1 MIHSLL
7 LSAGVPLAQVPAA
20 ATTVTAAVVD
30 TAKNAAMAAGADTN
44 KMSLLQLVIKGGI
57 IMIPLGILSLISVYL
72 IIERYLFIKKASRS
86 GKNFIN
92 SMRDV
97 LHSNNLEAAKALCKN
112 ADNPQARMIA
122 KGINRIGMSYKDIED
137 SMENQGRIEVYA
149 LEKNLNVLGIIAGI
163 APMFG
168 FIGTILGVIKIF
180 YNISLA
186 NNISIGL
193 IAGGLYEKMITSAAG
208 LSIGI
213 FSFIAFHWL
222 NIMVNK
228 TIQRM
233 EVVSIE
239 FLEMVQDMQKKQ
251 A

>member
-1 MIHSLL
+1 MIHQLL
-7 LSAGVPLAQVPAA
+7 LQVPVAA
-20 ATTVTAAVVD
+20 STLTTAVVD
-30 TAKNAAMAAGADTN
+30 TAKAIAAQAPAPVQD
-44 KMSLLQLVIKGGI
+44 KMSLLELIWKGGV

-72 IIERYLFIKKASRS
+72 IIERYIFIKKSSRS
-86 GKNFIN
+86 GKNFLN

-97 LHSNNLEAAKALCKN
+97 IHSNNLEAAKALCKN

-122 KGINRIGMSYKDIED
+122 KGISKIGMPYKDIED
-137 SMENQGRIEVYA
+137 AMENVGRIEVYA
-149 LEKNLNVLGIIAGI
+149 LEKNLNILGIIAGI

-228 TIQRM
+228 TIQKM
-233 EVVSIE
+233 EIVSID
-239 FLEMVQDMQKKQ
+239 FLDMLQDAQKNVKP
-251 A
+251 

>member
-7 LSAGVPLAQVPAA
+7 LQVPAA
-20 ATTVTAAVVD
+20 ATTVTNVVAD
-30 TAKNAAMAAGADTN
+30 TAKNAAAMAATAAPD
-44 KMSLLQLVIKGGI
+44 KISLLELLLKGGP
-57 IMIPLGILSLISVYL
+57 IMYPLGLLFTISVFL
-72 IIERYLFIKKASRS
+72 LVERYIYIKRASRS
-86 GKNFIN
+86 GKNFMN

-97 LHSNNLEAAKALCKN
+97 INSNNLEAAKALCKN
-112 ADNPQARMIA
+112 ADNPQARMVA
-122 KGINRIGMSYKDIED
+122 KGISKIGMPYKDIED
-137 SMENQGRIEVYA
+137 AMENVGKIEVYK

-180 YNISLA
+180 YSISLT
-186 NNISIGL
+186 NNISIGA
-193 IAGGLYEKMITSAAG
+193 ISGGLYEKMITSATG

-228 TIQRM
+228 TIQKM
-233 EVVSIE
+233 EIVGIE
-239 FLEMVQDMQKKQ
+239 FMDMVQDSQKMPNAKL
-251 A
+251 

>member
-1 MIHSLL
+1 MIHQLL
-7 LSAGVPLAQVPAA
+7 LQVPATA
-20 ATTVTAAVVD
+20 ATVTTVVVD
-30 TAKNAAMAAGADTN
+30 TAKNAAQVAAAAPD
-44 KMSLLQLVIKGGI
+44 KISLLELLLKGGP
-57 IMIPLGILSLISVYL
+57 IMYPLALLFTISVFL
-72 IIERYLFIKKASRS
+72 LIERYIYIKRASRS

-97 LHSNNLEAAKALCKN
+97 MQNNNLEAAKALCKT

-122 KGINRIGMSYKDIED
+122 KGISKIGMPYKDIED
-137 SMENQGRIEVYA
+137 SMENVGKIEVYN
-149 LEKNLNVLGIIAGI
+149 LEKNINVLGIIAGL

-168 FIGTILGVIKIF
+168 FVGTIFGVIKIF
-180 YNISLA
+180 YSISLT
-186 NNISIGL
+186 NNISIGA
-193 IAGGLYEKMITSAAG
+193 ISGGLYEKMITSATG

-228 TIQRM
+228 TIQKM
-233 EVVSIE
+233 EIVGIE
-239 FLEMVQDMQKKQ
+239 FMDMIQDSQKKTQ

>member
-1 MIHSLL
+1 MIHQLL
-7 LSAGVPLAQVPAA
+7 LQVPAT
-20 ATTVTAAVVD
+20 ATTMTTAVVD
-30 TAKNAAMAAGADTN
+30 TAKAAAALATQPQVEDR
-44 KMSLLQLVIKGGI
+44 MSLLQLIMKGGV
-57 IMIPLGILSLISVYL
+57 IMIPLGILSLLAVYL
-72 IIERYLFIKKASRS
+72 IIERYIYIKRASRS
-86 GKNFIN
+86 GKNFMN

-97 LHSNNLEAAKALCKN
+97 LSTNNLEAAKALCKN

-122 KGINRIGMSYKDIED
+122 KGISKIGMSYKDIED
-137 SMENQGRIEVYA
+137 AMENVGKIEVYA

-228 TIQRM
+228 TIQKM
-233 EVVSIE
+233 EIVSIE
-239 FLEMVQDMQKKQ
+239 FLDMLQDSQKVSTAKS
-251 A
+251 

>member
-1 MIHSLL
+1 MIHQLL
-7 LSAGVPLAQVPAA
+7 LQVPATA
-20 ATTVTAAVVD
+20 ATLTTTAID
-30 TAKNAAMAAGADTN
+30 TGKAMAGQGTSPVED
-44 KMSLLQLVIKGGI
+44 KMSLLQLIWKGGV

-72 IIERYLFIKKASRS
+72 IIERYIFIKKASRS
-86 GKNFIN
+86 GKNFLN

-97 LHSNNLEAAKALCKN
+97 IHSNNLEAAKALCRT

-122 KGINRIGMSYKDIED
+122 KGISKIGMPYKDIED
-137 SMENQGRIEVYA
+137 AMENVGRIEVYA
-149 LEKNLNVLGIIAGI
+149 LEKNLNILGIIAGI

-193 IAGGLYEKMITSAAG
+193 IAGGLYEKMITSASG

-228 TIQRM
+228 TIQKM
-233 EVVSIE
+233 EIVSIE
-239 FLEMVQDMQKKQ
+239 FLDMLQDAHKTPL

>member
-1 MIHSLL
+1 MIHHLL
-7 LSAGVPLAQVPAA
+7 LLVTPAA
-20 ATTVTAAVVD
+20 HD
-30 TAKNAAMAAGADTN
+30 TAKAIADTAKAILPTVAQPQD
-44 KMSLLQLVIKGGI
+44 KMSLLELLWKGGV
-57 IMIPLGILSLISVYL
+57 IMIPLGILSLISVFL
-72 IIERYLFIKKASRS
+72 IIERYIFIKRASRS
-86 GKNFIN
+86 GKNFLN
-92 SMRDV
+92 SIRDMMQ
-97 LHSNNLEAAKALCKN
+97 SNNIEAAKALCKS

-122 KGINRIGMSYKDIED
+122 KGISRIGMPIKDIENA
-137 SMENQGRIEVYA
+137 MENVGKIEVYS
-149 LEKNLNVLGIIAGI
+149 LEKNLNILGIIAGI

-193 IAGGLYEKMITSAAG
+193 IAGGLYEKMITSATG

-228 TIQRM
+228 TIQKM
-233 EVVSIE
+233 EIVSVD
-239 FLEMVQDMQKKQ
+239 FLDMLQDAQKKPQ

>member
-1 MIHSLL
+1 MIHYLL
-7 LSAGVPLAQVPAA
+7 LQVPA
-20 ATTVTAAVVD
+20 TTSTVTAAVAD
-30 TAKNAAMAAGADTN
+30 TAKTLAGQIPAVED
-44 KMSLLQLVIKGGI
+44 KMSLLELVWKGGV

-86 GKNFIN
+86 GKNFLN
-92 SMRDV
+92 SMRD
-97 LHSNNLEAAKALCKN
+97 LIHNNNLEAAKALCKN
-112 ADNPQARMIA
+112 ADNPQAHIIG
-122 KGINRIGMSYKDIED
+122 KGISRIGQPYKDIED
-137 SMENQGRIEVYA
+137 AMENVGRIEAYR
-149 LEKNLNVLGIIAGI
+149 LEKNLNILGIIAGI

-193 IAGGLYEKMITSAAG
+193 IAGGLYEKMITSATG

-213 FSFIAFHWL
+213 FSFIAYHWL
-222 NIMVNK
+222 NTMVNK

-233 EVVSIE
+233 EIVSIE
-239 FLEMVQDMQKKQ
+239 FLDMLQDTHKVGN
-251 A
+251 

>member
-7 LSAGVPLAQVPAA
+7 LQVPTAVTT
-20 ATTVTAAVVD
+20 ATTVVVD
-30 TAKNAAMAAGADTN
+30 TAKNAAMAAAATAPD
-44 KMSLLQLVIKGGI
+44 KISLLELLLKGGP
-57 IMIPLGILSLISVYL
+57 IMYPLGLLFTISVFL
-72 IIERYLFIKKASRS
+72 LVERYIYIKRASRS
-86 GKNFIN
+86 GKNFMN

-97 LHSNNLEAAKALCKN
+97 ISSNNLEAAKALCKN
-112 ADNPQARMIA
+112 ADNPQARMVA
-122 KGINRIGMSYKDIED
+122 KGISKIGMPYKDIED
-137 SMENQGRIEVYA
+137 AMENVGKIEVYK

-180 YNISLA
+180 YSISLT
-186 NNISIGL
+186 NNISIGA
-193 IAGGLYEKMITSAAG
+193 ISGGLYEKMITSATG

-228 TIQRM
+228 TIQKM
-233 EVVSIE
+233 EIVGIE
-239 FLEMVQDMQKKQ
+239 FMDMLQDSQKKAQ
-251 A
+251 V

>member
-1 MIHSLL
+1 M
-7 LSAGVPLAQVPAA
+7 AGQGTAQVE
-20 ATTVTAAVVD
+20 D
-30 TAKNAAMAAGADTN
+30 
-44 KMSLLQLVIKGGI
+44 KMSLLELIIKGGV
-57 IMIPLGILSLISVYL
+57 IMIPLGILSLLSVYL
-72 IIERYLFIKKASRS
+72 IIERYIFIKRASRS

-97 LHSNNLEAAKALCKN
+97 IHSNNLEAAKALCKN

-122 KGINRIGMSYKDIED
+122 KGISKIGMPYKDIED
-137 SMENQGRIEVYA
+137 AMENVGKIEVYA

-228 TIQRM
+228 TIQKM
-233 EVVSIE
+233 EIVSIE
-239 FLEMVQDMQKKQ
+239 FLDMLQDAQKKPQ

>member
-1 MIHSLL
+1 MIHHILL
-7 LSAGVPLAQVPAA
+7 QVPATATAVANVA
-20 ATTVTAAVVD
+20 AD
-30 TAKNAAMAAGADTN
+30 TAKAMAGQASPAPD
-44 KMSLLQLVIKGGI
+44 KISLLELIMKGGV

-72 IIERYLFIKKASRS
+72 IIERYLFIKKASRT
-86 GKNFIN
+86 GKNFLN

-97 LHSNNLEAAKALCKN
+97 INSNNLEAAKALCKN

-122 KGINRIGMSYKDIED
+122 KGISKIGMPYKDIED
-137 SMENQGRIEVYA
+137 AMENVGRIEVYA
-149 LEKNLNVLGIIAGI
+149 LEKNLNILGIIAGI

-193 IAGGLYEKMITSAAG
+193 IAGGLYEKMITSASG

-213 FSFIAFHWL
+213 FAFIAFHWL

-228 TIQRM
+228 TIQNM
-233 EVVSIE
+233 EIVSID
-239 FLEMVQDMQKKQ
+239 FLDMLQDNQKNAKL
-251 A
+251 

>member
-1 MIHSLL
+1 MIHHLL
-7 LSAGVPLAQVPAA
+7 LLAGTPLGQVPATVTT
-20 ATTVTAAVVD
+20 ATTTVVD
-30 TAKNAAMAAGADTN
+30 TAKNAAMAAGAASN
-44 KMSLLQLVIKGGI
+44 QMSLLQLVMKGGV
-57 IMIPLGILSLISVYL
+57 IMIPLGILSLLSVYL
-72 IIERYLFIKKASRS
+72 IIERYMFIKKASRS
-86 GKNFIN
+86 GKNFLN

-97 LHSNNLEAAKALCKN
+97 IHSNNLEAAKALCKN

-122 KGINRIGMSYKDIED
+122 KGISRIGMPYKDIED
-137 SMENQGRIEVYA
+137 AMENVGKIEVYA
-149 LEKNLNVLGIIAGI
+149 LERNLNVLGIIAGI

-228 TIQRM
+228 TIQKM
-233 EVVSIE
+233 EIVSIE
-239 FLEMVQDMQKKQ
+239 FLDMLQDTHKVVN
-251 A
+251 

>member
-7 LSAGVPLAQVPAA
+7 LQVPATA
-20 ATTVTAAVVD
+20 ATVTATVVD
-30 TAKNAAMAAGADTN
+30 TAKAAAQAASAAPD
-44 KMSLLQLVIKGGI
+44 KISLLELLLKGGP
-57 IMIPLGILSLISVYL
+57 IMYPLGLLFTISVFVL
-72 IIERYLFIKKASRS
+72 IERYIYIKRASRS

-97 LHSNNLEAAKALCKN
+97 MQSNNLEAAKALCKT

-122 KGINRIGMSYKDIED
+122 KGISRMGMPYKDIED
-137 SMENQGRIEVYA
+137 AMENVGKIEVYK
-149 LEKNLNVLGIIAGI
+149 LEKNLNILGIIAGI

-180 YNISLA
+180 YSISLT
-186 NNISIGL
+186 NNISIGA
-193 IAGGLYEKMITSAAG
+193 ISGGLYEKMITSATG

-228 TIQRM
+228 TIQKM
-233 EVVSIE
+233 EIVGIE
-239 FLEMVQDMQKKQ
+239 FMDMLQDSQKKTQ

>member
-1 MIHSLL
+1 MIYHLL
-7 LSAGVPLAQVPAA
+7 LQVPA
-20 ATTVTAAVVD
+20 TAAKVGAAIVD
-30 TAKNAAMAAGADTN
+30 TTKAIAGQAAPAVED
-44 KMSLLQLVIKGGI
+44 KMSLLELIWKGGI

-72 IIERYLFIKKASRS
+72 IIERYIFIKRASRS
-86 GKNFIN
+86 GKNFLN
-92 SMRDV
+92 SLRD
-97 LHSNNLEAAKALCKN
+97 LMHSNNLEAAKALCKN
-112 ADNPQARMIA
+112 ADNPQSRMLA
-122 KGINRIGMSYKDIED
+122 KGISKIGMPFKDIED
-137 SMENQGRIEVYA
+137 SMENAGRIEVYA
-149 LEKNLNVLGIIAGI
+149 LERNLNVLGIIAGI

-228 TIQRM
+228 TIQKM
-233 EVVSIE
+233 EIVSIE
-239 FLEMVQDMQKKQ
+239 FLDMLQDGQKNIH

>member
-1 MIHSLL
+1 MINELL
-7 LSAGVPLAQVPAA
+7 LQVPAT
-20 ATTVTAAVVD
+20 ATAVAKTVTDTTAAL
-30 TAKNAAMAAGADTN
+30 AAQGAPAET
-44 KMSLLQLVIKGGI
+44 KMSLLDLIWKGGV

-72 IIERYLFIKKASRS
+72 IVERYIFIKRASWTGNR
-86 GKNFIN
+86 FLN
-92 SMRDV
+92 SVRDV
-97 LHSNNLEAAKALCKN
+97 IRTNNLEAVKALCRN
-112 ADNPQARMIA
+112 ANNPQARMLA
-122 KGINRIGMSYKDIED
+122 KGINKIGMPYKDIED
-137 SMENQGRIEVYA
+137 AMENAGRIEVYA
-149 LEKNLNVLGIIAGI
+149 LEKNLNILGIIAGI

-213 FSFIAFHWL
+213 FAFIAFHWL

-228 TIQRM
+228 TIQKM
-233 EVVSIE
+233 EIVSIE
-239 FLEMVQDMQKKQ
+239 FLDMVQENQKQ

>member
-1 MIHSLL
+1 MINYLL
-7 LSAGVPLAQVPAA
+7 LQVPT
-20 ATTVTAAVVD
+20 ATTVTTAVAD
-30 TAKNAAMAAGADTN
+30 TAKNAAQAVAGAAAD
-44 KMSLLQLVIKGGI
+44 KMSLLELVMKGGV

-72 IIERYLFIKKASRS
+72 IIERYIFIKKASRS
-86 GKNFIN
+86 GKNFLN

-97 LHSNNLEAAKALCKN
+97 IVTNNLEAAKALCKN
-112 ADNPQARMIA
+112 ADNPQARIIA
-122 KGINRIGMSYKDIED
+122 KGISRIGMPYKDIED
-137 SMENQGRIEVYA
+137 AMENVGKIEVYG

-222 NIMVNK
+222 NTMVNK
-228 TIQRM
+228 TIQKM
-233 EVVSIE
+233 EIVSIE
-239 FLEMVQDMQKKQ
+239 FLDMLQDTNKIPNAKL
-251 A
+251 

>member
-1 MIHSLL
+1 MLYHLL
-7 LSAGVPLAQVPAA
+7 LQVPATA
-20 ATTVTAAVVD
+20 ATMTATVAD
-30 TAKNAAMAAGADTN
+30 TANHAAQAAAAAPD
-44 KMSLLQLVIKGGI
+44 KISLLELLLKGGP
-57 IMIPLGILSLISVYL
+57 IMYPLGLLFTISVFL
-72 IIERYLFIKKASRS
+72 LIERYIYIKRASRS
-86 GKNFIN
+86 GKNFLN

-97 LHSNNLEAAKALCKN
+97 MQSNNLEAAKALCKS

-122 KGINRIGMSYKDIED
+122 KGISKMGMPYKDIED
-137 SMENQGRIEVYA
+137 AMENVGKIEVYK

-180 YNISLA
+180 YSISLT
-186 NNISIGL
+186 NNISIGA
-193 IAGGLYEKMITSAAG
+193 ISGGLYEKMITSATG

-228 TIQRM
+228 TIQKM
-233 EVVSIE
+233 EIVGID
-239 FLEMVQDMQKKQ
+239 FMDMIQDSQKKTQ

>member
-1 MIHSLL
+1 MIHQLL
-7 LSAGVPLAQVPAA
+7 LQVPATA
-20 ATTVTAAVVD
+20 ATLTTTVVD
-30 TAKNAAMAAGADTN
+30 TAKNAAQAAAAAPD
-44 KMSLLQLVIKGGI
+44 KMSLLELIMKGGV

-72 IIERYLFIKKASRS
+72 IIERYIFIKKASRS
-86 GKNFIN
+86 GKNFLN

-97 LHSNNLEAAKALCKN
+97 IHSNNLEAAKALCKN

-122 KGINRIGMSYKDIED
+122 KGISKIGMDYKDIED
-137 SMENQGRIEVYA
+137 SMENVGKIEVYA

-228 TIQRM
+228 TIQKM
-233 EVVSIE
+233 EIVSIE
-239 FLEMVQDMQKKQ
+239 FLDMLQDSQKI
-251 A
+251 

>member
-1 MIHSLL
+1 MIHLMLL
-7 LSAGVPLAQVPAA
+7 QVPAT
-20 ATTVTAAVVD
+20 ATTVVKTIAD
-30 TAKNAAMAAGADTN
+30 TAKTIATQAAPPTEDR
-44 KMSLLQLVIKGGI
+44 MSLLELIWKGGI

-72 IIERYLFIKKASRS
+72 IIERYIFIKKASRT
-86 GKNFIN
+86 GNNFLN
-92 SMRDV
+92 SIRDV

-112 ADNPQARMIA
+112 ANNPQARMIA
-122 KGINRIGMSYKDIED
+122 KGISKIGMPYKDIED
-137 SMENQGRIEVYA
+137 AMENVGKIEVYA
-149 LEKNLNVLGIIAGI
+149 LEKNLNILGIIAGI

-228 TIQRM
+228 TIQKM
-233 EVVSIE
+233 EIVSIE
-239 FLEMVQDMQKKQ
+239 FLDMVQETQKK
-251 A
+251 

>member
-7 LSAGVPLAQVPAA
+7 LQVPAT
-20 ATTVTAAVVD
+20 ATTVTTAVVD
-30 TAKNAAMAAGADTN
+30 TAKNAAQAAGAD
-44 KMSLLQLVIKGGI
+44 KMSLLELVMKGGV

-72 IIERYLFIKKASRS
+72 IIERYIFIKKASRS
-86 GKNFIN
+86 GKNFLN

-97 LHSNNLEAAKALCKN
+97 ISSNNLEAAKALCRN
-112 ADNPQARMIA
+112 ADNPQARIIA
-122 KGINRIGMSYKDIED
+122 KGISRIGMPYKDIED
-137 SMENQGRIEVYA
+137 AMENVGKIEVYA

-208 LSIGI
+208 LTIGI

-222 NIMVNK
+222 NTMVNK
-228 TIQRM
+228 TIQKM

-239 FLEMVQDMQKKQ
+239 FLDMLQDTHKT
-251 A
+251 AN

>member
-7 LSAGVPLAQVPAA
+7 LQVPAT

-30 TAKNAAMAAGADTN
+30 TAKNAATAAAGADTN
-44 KMSLLQLVIKGGI
+44 QMSLMQLIIKGGV
-57 IMIPLGILSLISVYL
+57 IMIPLGILSLLSVYL
-72 IIERYLFIKKASRS
+72 IIERYIFIKKASRS
-86 GKNFIN
+86 GKNFLN

-97 LHSNNLEAAKALCKN
+97 LHSNNIEAAKALCKN
-112 ADNPQARMIA
+112 ADNPQARVLA
-122 KGINRIGMSYKDIED
+122 KGISRIGMPYKDIED
-137 SMENQGRIEVYA
+137 AMENAGRLEVYS
-149 LEKNLNVLGIIAGI
+149 LEKNLNILGIIAGI

-222 NIMVNK
+222 SIMVNK
-228 TIQRM
+228 TVQKM
-233 EVVSIE
+233 EMVSME
-239 FLEMVQDMQKKQ
+239 FLETVQDMSKNSDIK

>member
-7 LSAGVPLAQVPAA
+7 LQVPTAVTT
-20 ATTVTAAVVD
+20 ATTAVVD
-30 TAKNAAMAAGADTN
+30 TAKNATIAAAAAPD
-44 KMSLLQLVIKGGI
+44 KISLLELLLKGGP
-57 IMIPLGILSLISVYL
+57 IMYPLALLFTISVFL
-72 IIERYLFIKKASRS
+72 LVERYIYIKRASRS
-86 GKNFIN
+86 GKNFMN

-97 LHSNNLEAAKALCKN
+97 INSNNLEAAKALCKN
-112 ADNPQARMIA
+112 ADNPQARMVA
-122 KGINRIGMSYKDIED
+122 KGISKIGMPYKDIED
-137 SMENQGRIEVYA
+137 AMENVGKIEVYK

-180 YNISLA
+180 YSISLT
-186 NNISIGL
+186 NNISIGA
-193 IAGGLYEKMITSAAG
+193 ISGGLYEKMITSATG

-228 TIQRM
+228 TIQKM
-233 EVVSIE
+233 EIVGIE
-239 FLEMVQDMQKKQ
+239 FMDMLQDSQKKAQ
-251 A
+251 V

>member
-7 LSAGVPLAQVPAA
+7 LQIPATVTT
-20 ATTVTAAVVD
+20 ATTVVAD
-30 TAKNAAMAAGADTN
+30 TAKNAAQVVAAAPD
-44 KMSLLQLVIKGGI
+44 KISLLELLWKGGP
-57 IMIPLGILSLISVYL
+57 IMIPLGVLFTISVFL
-72 IIERYLFIKKASRS
+72 LIERYIYIKRASRS
-86 GKNFIN
+86 GKNFLN

-97 LHSNNLEAAKALCKN
+97 IQSNNLEAAKALCKN

-122 KGINRIGMSYKDIED
+122 KGISRIGQPYKDIED
-137 SMENQGRIEVYA
+137 AMENVGKIEVYK

-180 YNISLA
+180 YSISLT
-186 NNISIGL
+186 NNISIGA
-193 IAGGLYEKMITSAAG
+193 ISGGLYEKMITSATG

-228 TIQRM
+228 TIQKM
-233 EVVSIE
+233 EIVGID
-239 FLEMVQDMQKKQ
+239 FIDMLQDSQKKPQ

>member
-7 LSAGVPLAQVPAA
+7 LQVPAA
-20 ATTVTAAVVD
+20 ASTVTTVVAD
-30 TAKNAAMAAGADTN
+30 TAKAAAAVAATAAPD
-44 KMSLLQLVIKGGI
+44 KISLLELLLKGGP
-57 IMIPLGILSLISVYL
+57 IMYPLGLLLIISVFL
-72 IIERYLFIKKASRS
+72 LVERYIYIKRASRS
-86 GKNFIN
+86 GKNFMN

-97 LHSNNLEAAKALCKN
+97 ISSNNLEAAKALCKN
-112 ADNPQARMIA
+112 ADNPQARMVA
-122 KGINRIGMSYKDIED
+122 KGISKIGMPYKDIED
-137 SMENQGRIEVYA
+137 AMENVGKIEVYK

-180 YNISLA
+180 YSISLT
-186 NNISIGL
+186 NNISIGA
-193 IAGGLYEKMITSAAG
+193 ISGGLYEKMITSATG

-228 TIQRM
+228 TIQKM
-233 EVVSIE
+233 EIVGIE
-239 FLEMVQDMQKKQ
+239 FMDMLQDSQKMPNAKL
-251 A
+251 

>member
-7 LSAGVPLAQVPAA
+7 LQVPA
-20 ATTVTAAVVD
+20 TVTTATMAVAD
-30 TAKNAAMAAGADTN
+30 TAKNVAMAAAAAPD
-44 KMSLLQLVIKGGI
+44 KISLLELLLKGGP
-57 IMIPLGILSLISVYL
+57 IMYPLALLFTISVFL
-72 IIERYLFIKKASRS
+72 LVERYIYIKRASRS
-86 GKNFIN
+86 GKNFMN

-97 LHSNNLEAAKALCKN
+97 INSNNLEAAKALCKN

-122 KGINRIGMSYKDIED
+122 KGISKIGMPYKDIED
-137 SMENQGRIEVYA
+137 AMENVGKIEVYK

-180 YNISLA
+180 YSISLT
-186 NNISIGL
+186 NNISIGA
-193 IAGGLYEKMITSAAG
+193 ISGGLYEKMITSATG

-228 TIQRM
+228 TIQKM
-233 EVVSIE
+233 EIVGIE
-239 FLEMVQDMQKKQ
+239 FMDMLQDSQKKAQ
-251 A
+251 L

>member
-1 MIHSLL
+1 MIHQLL
-7 LSAGVPLAQVPAA
+7 LQVPAA
-20 ATTVTAAVVD
+20 AATVKSTVTDTAKAIAVTAAPPD
-30 TAKNAAMAAGADTN
+30 TKI
-44 KMSLLQLVIKGGI
+44 SLLDLIMKGGV
-57 IMIPLGILSLISVYL
+57 IMIPLGILSILSVYL
-72 IIERYLFIKKASRS
+72 IIERYIFIKRASRS
-86 GKNFIN
+86 GKNFLN
-92 SMRDV
+92 SMKDV
-97 LHSNNLEAAKALCKN
+97 MKSNNIEAAKALCKN
-112 ADNPQARMIA
+112 ADNPQARMLA
-122 KGINRIGMSYKDIED
+122 KGISKIGMPYKDIED
-137 SMENQGRIEVYA
+137 AMENVGRIEVYG

-228 TIQRM
+228 TIQKM
-233 EVVSIE
+233 EIVSIE
-239 FLEMVQDMQKKQ
+239 FLDMLQENQKT
-251 A
+251 AN

>member
-7 LSAGVPLAQVPAA
+7 LQVPTAVTT
-20 ATTVTAAVVD
+20 ATTAVVD
-30 TAKNAAMAAGADTN
+30 TAKNAAMAATATAPD
-44 KMSLLQLVIKGGI
+44 KISLLELLLKGGP
-57 IMIPLGILSLISVYL
+57 IMYPLGLLFTISVFL
-72 IIERYLFIKKASRS
+72 LVERYIYIKRASRS
-86 GKNFIN
+86 GKNFMN

-97 LHSNNLEAAKALCKN
+97 ISSNNLEAAKALCKN

-122 KGINRIGMSYKDIED
+122 KGISKIGMPYKDIED
-137 SMENQGRIEVYA
+137 AMENVGKIEVYK

-180 YNISLA
+180 YSISLT
-186 NNISIGL
+186 NNISIGA
-193 IAGGLYEKMITSAAG
+193 ISGGLYEKMITSATG

-228 TIQRM
+228 TIQKM
-233 EVVSIE
+233 EIVGIE
-239 FLEMVQDMQKKQ
+239 FMDMLQDSQKMPNAKL
-251 A
+251 

>member
-1 MIHSLL
+1 MIHQLL
-7 LSAGVPLAQVPAA
+7 LQVPAT
-20 ATTVTAAVVD
+20 ATTLTATVAD
-30 TAKNAAMAAGADTN
+30 TAKNVAQAVAAAPD
-44 KMSLLQLVIKGGI
+44 KISLLELLLKGGP
-57 IMIPLGILSLISVYL
+57 IMYPLGLLFTISVFL
-72 IIERYLFIKKASRS
+72 LIERYIYIKRASRS
-86 GKNFIN
+86 GKNFLN

-97 LHSNNLEAAKALCKN
+97 MKSNNLEAAKALCKT

-122 KGINRIGMSYKDIED
+122 KGLSRMGMPYKDIED
-137 SMENQGRIEVYA
+137 AMENVGKIEVYK

-180 YNISLA
+180 YSISLT
-186 NNISIGL
+186 NNISIGA
-193 IAGGLYEKMITSAAG
+193 ISGGLYEKMITSATG

-233 EVVSIE
+233 EIVGIE
-239 FLEMVQDMQKKQ
+239 FMDMVQDDQKMPNDKL
-251 A
+251 

>member
-7 LSAGVPLAQVPAA
+7 LQVPAA
-20 ATTVTAAVVD
+20 AATATTAVVD
-30 TAKNAAMAAGADTN
+30 TAKALAGQAAPATTDQ
-44 KMSLLQLVIKGGI
+44 MSLLQLVMKGGV

-72 IIERYLFIKKASRS
+72 IIERYIFIKKASSS
-86 GKNFIN
+86 GKNFLN

-97 LHSNNLEAAKALCKN
+97 IASNNLEAAKALCKN
-112 ADNPQARMIA
+112 VDNPQARMIA
-122 KGINRIGMSYKDIED
+122 KGISKIGMPYSDIED
-137 SMENQGRIEVYA
+137 AMENVGKIEVYN
-149 LEKNLNVLGIIAGI
+149 LERNLNILGIIAGI

-186 NNISIGL
+186 NSISIGL

-233 EVVSIE
+233 EVVAIE
-239 FLEMVQDMQKKQ
+239 FLDMVQDAKKVNN
-251 A
+251 

>member
-1 MIHSLL
+1 MIHDLL
-7 LSAGVPLAQVPAA
+7 LQVPATA
-20 ATTVTAAVVD
+20 ATMTATVAD
-30 TAKNAAMAAGADTN
+30 TAKAAAMAAASAPD
-44 KMSLLQLVIKGGI
+44 KISLLELLLKGGP
-57 IMIPLGILSLISVYL
+57 IMYPLGLLFTISVFL
-72 IIERYLFIKKASRS
+72 LIERYIYIKRASRS
-86 GKNFIN
+86 GKNFLN

-97 LHSNNLEAAKALCKN
+97 MQSNNLEAAKALCKT

-122 KGINRIGMSYKDIED
+122 KGISKIGMPYKDIED
-137 SMENQGRIEVYA
+137 AMENVGKIEVYK

-180 YNISLA
+180 YSISLT
-186 NNISIGL
+186 NNISIGA
-193 IAGGLYEKMITSAAG
+193 ISGGLYEKMITSATG

-233 EVVSIE
+233 EIVGIE
-239 FLEMVQDMQKKQ
+239 FMDMVQDSQEKKQ